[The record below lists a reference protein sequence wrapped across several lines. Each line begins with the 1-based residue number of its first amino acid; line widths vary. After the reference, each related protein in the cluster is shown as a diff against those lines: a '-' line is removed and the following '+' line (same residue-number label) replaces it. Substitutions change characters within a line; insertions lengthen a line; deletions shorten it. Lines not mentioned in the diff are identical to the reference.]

1 MSAASSTT
9 KGSSAE
15 IQFAQ
20 RHRGLRRQEH
30 SGTSLAA
37 MSSLPKDA
45 LHFPAA
51 SRAFLDSYL
60 PPIEQVLDDSSPYP
74 FTTVTFATSLD
85 SQLALSPGT
94 QTVLSGPQSKAMTHY
109 LRSRHD
115 AILVGVGT
123 AVADNPGLNCR
134 IAGVGG
140 YGSEGL
146 EGQPRPIIIDPQARW
161 NFTEN
166 HKIFQLAKDGKGR
179 APYIITT
186 LSDPPSEQAAILEK
200 AGGKYITL
208 APEPGSNKLEWRDIL
223 QALKAEGLQSVMIE
237 GGAAV
242 INALLVPE
250 YLPVIN
256 SVIVTIA
263 PTWLGEGGVVV
274 SPPRRTEEGK
284 AITAARLRH
293 VQWHPFG
300 EDVVLCGDFRD
311 S

>member
-1 MSAASSTT
+1 
-9 KGSSAE
+9 
-15 IQFAQ
+15 
-20 RHRGLRRQEH
+20 
-30 SGTSLAA
+30 
-37 MSSLPKDA
+37 MSSLSKDA
-45 LHFPAA
+45 LPFPAA
-51 SRAFLDSYL
+51 SRLFLESYL
-60 PPIEQVLDDSSPYP
+60 PPINHDQADNSQYP

-85 SQLALSPGT
+85 SQLALFPGT

-115 AILVGVGT
+115 AILIGVGT

-134 IAGVGG
+134 IEGVGG
-140 YGSEGL
+140 YGSHGL
-146 EGQPRPIIIDPQARW
+146 GGQPRPIVIDPHARW
-161 NFTEN
+161 DFTEKN
-166 HKIFQLAKDGKGR
+166 KIFQLAKEGKGR

-186 LSDPPSEQAAILEK
+186 LSNPPAGKAALLEK

-208 APEPGSNKLEWRDIL
+208 VPGASNDKLEWRDIL
-223 QALKAEGLQSVMIE
+223 QALKAEGLRSVMIE

-250 YLPVIN
+250 YFSVIS

-274 SPPRRTEEGK
+274 SPPRRTEEGR
-284 AITAARLRH
+284 AISAARLRH

-300 EDVVLCGDFRD
+300 EDVVLCGDFQD